1 MKRIFGTIISG
12 LALLAFQS
20 CVEESFVQYNPEN
33 VTAPVLEALGS
44 DSYTLTEGGSFA
56 TFKFSEAS
64 FGVNVPVRYTVYMDL
79 AGNDFKNQQSVG
91 SVDSPAKELAVAA
104 SSVNPVLIRM
114 DCTPGVETSVE
125 FRVMATWKGESN
137 PVGSNGSYDV
147 YSNAVTAKVVPYY
160 AEREYPKLYLIGSF
174 SGWAFDNN
182 VYLYDFAETDQLYQG
197 LVYFTDDNSSL
208 EFKFTDSGDWDH
220 GDWGAASAGDP
231 AESASIA
238 LAAKGSN
245 ITTYREKL
253 YYHFSFDKSALTLTK
268 DFSFDSMTLTV
279 DGQETPMTYYT
290 GTQRFYADATLTESS
305 QITFKA
311 DDTVYGGALNA
322 VVKDGAA
329 ITAGVSGNYR
339 IYFDMNNADAM
350 SVILNADAYGTEEG
364 ASGGEEPEPDPV
376 WMVHGQTAATP
387 NWGDNA
393 MTATGNNAFAYVL
406 SGAEVSA
413 DAQFGFKDLN
423 VWHSAVASLAGDD
436 GMYEVE
442 IGKAFSI
449 SSEGCV
455 NSRIAQAGTY
465 DYWVIPSTL
474 TAYVMPAGQKP
485 EYVADTWGVVGDIT
499 DWGTIGD
506 YAMTE
511 EDGYLVRKG
520 VSITSSQGFKIRFG
534 NAWDDTKNYGLET
547 AGTVA
552 PDTVVPVITSS
563 GSKNVNVTEDGTYDI
578 YFDLAAST
586 LYVMTEG
593 KTPADV
599 Q

>member
-1 MKRIFGTIISG
+1 MSG
-12 LALLAFQS
+12 VALLTLSS
-20 CVEESFVQYNPEN
+20 CVEESFVQYDPEN
-33 VTAPVLEALGS
+33 VTAPELEALGS
-44 DSYTLTEGGSFA
+44 ETYTLTEGGSFA

-64 FGVNVPVRYTVYMDL
+64 FGIDVPVRYTVYMDL
-79 AGNDFKNQQSVG
+79 AGNNFKNQQSVG
-91 SVDSPAKELAVAA
+91 SVDSPALELAVAA
-104 SSVNPVLIRM
+104 SAVNPLLIRM

-125 FRVMATWKGESN
+125 FRVMATWKGESS
-137 PVGSNGSYDV
+137 PVGSNGTYDV
-147 YSNAVTAKVVPYY
+147 YSNAVTATVVPYY
-160 AEREYPKLYLIGSF
+160 AEREYPKLYVIGSF
-174 SGWAFDNN
+174 APSWNFNN
-182 VYLYDFAETDQLYQG
+182 ALFIYDYAEDGRVYQGLIDFGESHDANEFKITGNTEWQNGNYGMGSDDTPGAETDNVT
-197 LVYFTDDNSSL
+197 LVN
-208 EFKFTDSGDWDH
+208 
-220 GDWGAASAGDP
+220 AGT
-231 AESASIA
+231 S
-238 LAAKGSN
+238 SN
-245 ITTYREKL
+245 IKRYNVYR
-253 YYHFSFDKSALTLTK
+253 YYHFSLNTETLVLTK

-290 GTQRFYADATLTESS
+290 GTQRFYADATLTASS

-329 ITAGVSGNYR
+329 ISAGVSGNYR

-350 SVILNADAYGTEEG
+350 SVILNADTYGTEEG

-387 NWGDNA
+387 DWGDNL
-393 MTATGNNAFAYVL
+393 MEGTGNNSFAYVL
-406 SGAEVSA
+406 YAAEVTAGSE
-413 DAQFGFKDLN
+413 FGFKDETGQ
-423 VWHSAVASLAGDD
+423 WHSAVASLAGTDSKYTVTV
-436 GMYEVE
+436 GQ
-442 IGKAFSI
+442 AFRI
-449 SSEGCV
+449 SSSDCV
-455 NSRIAQAGTY
+455 NALIAEAGTY

-511 EDGYLVRKG
+511 EGGYLVRKG

-552 PDTVVPVITSS
+552 PDTAVPVITSS
-563 GSKNVNVTEDGTYDI
+563 VSNNVNVTEDGTYDI
-578 YFDLAAST
+578 YFDLAASI